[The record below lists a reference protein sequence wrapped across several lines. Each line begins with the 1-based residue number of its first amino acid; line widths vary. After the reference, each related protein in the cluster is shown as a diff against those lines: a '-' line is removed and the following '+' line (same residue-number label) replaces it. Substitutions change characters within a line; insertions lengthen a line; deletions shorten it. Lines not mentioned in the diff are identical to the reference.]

1 MQRYFIKTNTIQGC
15 EVVITGQDYHH
26 IKNVMRMK
34 LGDQVIVCTEE
45 ETSYLAEIA
54 TYTNSEVFLTIINK
68 LQEQVELPVMVTIAQ
83 GMVRREKTEEVI
95 RRISELGASN
105 YVSVTME
112 RSIVKRKES
121 DTKKLNRYQ
130 MIAKE
135 ASEQAHRTKIMTV
148 MEPILFSDLLKQIKQ
163 YDLCLVAYEEQGR
176 AKDISLPPLLR
187 TFTGKTILVIIGP
200 EGGFGASEIKSLAT
214 TTAKLVGLGPR
225 ILRTETAPLY
235 LMSAISYHYELGET
249 NEN

>member
-1 MQRYFIKTNTIQGC
+1 
-15 EVVITGQDYHH
+15 
-26 IKNVMRMK
+26 
-34 LGDQVIVCTEE
+34 
-45 ETSYLAEIA
+45 
-54 TYTNSEVFLTIINK
+54 
-68 LQEQVELPVMVTIAQ
+68 
-83 GMVRREKTEEVI
+83 
-95 RRISELGASN
+95 
-105 YVSVTME
+105 
-112 RSIVKRKES
+112 
-121 DTKKLNRYQ
+121 
-130 MIAKE
+130 
-135 ASEQAHRTKIMTV
+135 MTV

-176 AKDISLPPLLR
+176 AKDISLPLLLR